1 MPSVG
6 PEGGRINIVPVEF
19 VVNALHAISHKTG
32 VSKKCCHLVDRAG
45 VPAHML
51 TFVNYP
57 TRFDCRESLEM
68 LKGSGVEWLN
78 LNDYAWRLWNYW
90 ERHLDPDLHI
100 DRSLRGTVACKVVLV
115 TGGSS
120 GIGLALAHKFA
131 EAGAT
136 TVICGRDADKLE
148 EACKEAKSQGLQ
160 LYRLRGGYR

>member
-1 MPSVG
+1 MHSVG

-19 VVNALHAISHKTG
+19 VVNALHSISHKTG

-45 VPAHML
+45 VPPHML